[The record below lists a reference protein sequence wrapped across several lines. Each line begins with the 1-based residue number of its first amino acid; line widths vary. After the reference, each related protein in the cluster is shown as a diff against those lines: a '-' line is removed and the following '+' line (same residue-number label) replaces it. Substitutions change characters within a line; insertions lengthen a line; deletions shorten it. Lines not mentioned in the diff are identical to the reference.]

1 MRQRGFTL
9 VEVLAA
15 LVILAIV
22 TTTTLAVFVERQRQ
36 LREASETIL
45 AWQALAN
52 EVEYRRRID
61 FIRLDTAPA
70 AFDPG
75 NTAIL
80 APLAPYAA
88 TVTVT
93 TPQPDVK
100 HVALTIR
107 WQNGKRAASLEIIRV
122 QTGGGNLF

>member
-15 LVILAIV
+15 LVILTIV
-22 TTTTLAVFVERQRQ
+22 MTTTLAVFVERQRQ

-52 EVEYRRRID
+52 EVEFRRRID
-61 FIRLDTAPA
+61 FTRLDTASPV
-70 AFDPG
+70 FDPG

-80 APLAPYAA
+80 APLAPYSA
-88 TVTVT
+88 TVAVT

-100 HVALTIR
+100 HLELTIR
-107 WQNGKRAASLEIIRV
+107 WGSGKRVARLEVIRV
-122 QTGGGNLF
+122 QTGGGNLW